1 MKESTYLPPPDLRT
15 CLSQGLTFPELLR
28 RSSHASLLRR
38 FLEEAPQAPLPGGVA
53 WVLALVEDWCPD
65 CHQAIPVL
73 ARAAGERA
81 RFFFRDENPDLREA
95 YRLGEKRIVP
105 TLVFL
110 DQGFG
115 ELARWHGPPEE
126 ARAFF
131 QAWLQGRRPQELSQ
145 EERKAL
151 LQAYH
156 EAFPRM
162 AKAMRAEWARL
173 LSQVSSPPG

>member
-1 MKESTYLPPPDLRT
+1 MKKSTYLSPSGLRT
-15 CLSQGLTFPELLR
+15 RLSQGLSFSEFLK
-28 RSSHASLLRR
+28 RSRHASLLRC
-38 FLEEAPQAPLPGGVA
+38 FLEEAPKEPLPEEVA

-110 DQGFG
+110 DQDFH

-126 ARAFF
+126 ARSFF

-145 EERKAL
+145 EERKTL

-162 AKAMRAEWARL
+162 AKAMREEWARL
-173 LSQVSSPPG
+173 LRRASSPPG

>member
-1 MKESTYLPPPDLRT
+1 MAPDLQTR
-15 CLSQGLTFPELLR
+15 LAQGMTFAQLLE
-28 RSSHASLLRR
+28 RSRHASLLLA
-38 FLEEAPQAPLPGGVA
+38 FLEAAPPEPLPEEVA

-65 CHQAIPVL
+65 CHQAAPVL
-73 ARAAGERA
+73 AKAAGERA

-110 DQGFG
+110 DRELK

-131 QAWLQGRRPQELSQ
+131 RARLAEGAPASR
-145 EERKAL
+145 EEKRAL
-151 LQAYH
+151 LAAYH
-156 EAFPRM
+156 RAFPRM
-162 AKAMRAEWARL
+162 AKAIREEWARL
-173 LSQVSSPPG
+173 LRRASGPPG

>member
-1 MKESTYLPPPDLRT
+1 MKESTYPTPQDLKAR
-15 CLSQGLTFPELLR
+15 LRQGLRFPEILE
-28 RSSHASLLRR
+28 RSRHASLLQR
-38 FLEEAPQAPLPGGVA
+38 FLEEAPQEPLPDRVA

-73 ARAAGERA
+73 AKAAGERA

-110 DQGFG
+110 DQDFG

-126 ARAFF
+126 AKAFF
-131 QAWLQGRRPQELSQ
+131 QARLQGRRPKELSQ

-151 LQAYH
+151 FQAYH

-162 AKAMRAEWARL
+162 ARAMRAEWARL